1 MSVAFS
7 LNAFANG
14 LLQILSWVT
23 CERQKL
29 QNVEVLE
36 LDTLSLQFM
45 LCNFTSMDIGF
56 QLVLFY
62 FSTVCRVLFWF

>member
-29 QNVEVLE
+29 QKYVEVLE

-45 LCNFTSMDIGF
+45 LCNFALTDIGF
-56 QLVLFY
+56 QQLPSICTPL
-62 FSTVCRVLFWF
+62 S